1 MCGIIGYISLYN
13 CCNYILLNGLKQLQ
27 NRGYDSAGITSIDTS
42 GNITT
47 TKYASQENKDSLE
60 IIEQHIHCHTTNI
73 GIGHTRWATHG
84 GKTNENSHPHICMHN
99 IFTIVH
105 NGIIENYSSLKR
117 MLIDKK
123 FIFKSQT
130 DTEVISNLL
139 LYTYNNYN
147 TNNNTQNNQN
157 ISIEEII
164 NETCM
169 MLEGTW
175 ALVIMCSVTPNKL
188 YTTRRGSPLLISC
201 NKTDAYIVSE
211 QSAFCGKTKDYFTL
225 KSNDIV
231 TIEIQ
236 NNEITSKSFNNSNIR
251 LSNTT
256 KTIFTTNELS
266 FNPYSCWLEKEIYE
280 QVDSSSRAI
289 SLGGRLLSNKQV
301 KLGGL
306 ECFSDVLKNTEH
318 IILLG
323 CGTSYHACLLGVDYF
338 RKNANFVS
346 VQCID
351 GAEFDDSYIS
361 NTGKTSIIL
370 LSQSGETRDLYRC
383 IKVGKQNNCTL
394 VGVVNVVDSQI
405 ARKVDCGVYLN
416 AGREVSVA
424 STKSFTSQSIILQL
438 MSIWFSQIQ
447 NNIHTHDV
455 FDDLRNFSY
464 HIHDFLQNNEKN
476 KINDWAKYFK
486 DFNSCFL
493 IGKGNTIPITYEGAL
508 KIKEITY
515 IHAEGYSASGLKHG
529 PLALIETGFPVILFI
544 TDDDNVCKMISAY
557 EELYARGAKLFCISN
572 SVQFFTY
579 ISERDEYDNNCLI
592 SLKYETENINLLMN
606 ICTQLLAYNICIEKG
621 LDPDK
626 PRNLAKVVTVE

>member
-1 MCGIIGYISLYN
+1 MIEHNIQYH
-13 CCNYILLNGLKQLQ
+13 
-27 NRGYDSAGITSIDTS
+27 TS
-42 GNITT
+42 
-47 TKYASQENKDSLE
+47 
-60 IIEQHIHCHTTNI
+60 NI

-84 GKTNENSHPHICMHN
+84 GKTDENSHPHNCMNN
-99 IFTIVH
+99 IFTVVH
-105 NGIIENYSSLKR
+105 NGIIENYSSLKKC
-117 MLIDKK
+117 LISKG

-139 LYTYNNYN
+139 LDNYN
-147 TNNNTQNNQN
+147 TNQN
-157 ISIEEII
+157 ISVEEII
-164 NETCM
+164 NETCK

-175 ALVIMCSVTPNKL
+175 ALVIMCSLTPNKL
-188 YTTRRGSPLLISC
+188 YTTRKGSPILISC

-211 QSAFCGKTKDYFTL
+211 QSAFCGETKEYFTL

-236 NNEITSKSFNNSNIR
+236 NNEIITKSFNNSNIG
-251 LSNTT
+251 LSNTI
-256 KTIFTTNELS
+256 KTIFSTNELS
-266 FNPYSCWLEKEIYE
+266 FKPYNCWLEKEIYE
-280 QVDSSSRAI
+280 QVDSSLRAI

-306 ECFSDVLKNTEH
+306 EPFSDTLKNTEH

-323 CGTSYHACLLGVDYF
+323 CGTSYHACLMGFNYF
-338 RKNANFVS
+338 RQNTNFS
-346 VQCID
+346 SIQCID
-351 GAEFDDSYIS
+351 GAEFDCSYIS
-361 NTGKTSIIL
+361 NTGKTTIIL

-383 IKVGKQNNCTL
+383 IDIGKKNNCFL

-424 STKSFTSQSIILQL
+424 STKSFTSQVIILQL
-438 MSIWFSQIQ
+438 MSVWFAQKQ
-447 NNIHTHDV
+447 NKINHSKLLE
-455 FDDLRNFSY
+455 DLRNFSY
-464 HIHDFLQNNEKN
+464 NIHDLLHGNEKN

-493 IGKGNTIPITYEGAL
+493 IGKGNTIPITHEGAL
-508 KIKEITY
+508 KIKEVTY
-515 IHAEGYSASGLKHG
+515 IHAEGYSASELKHG
-529 PLALIETGFPVILFI
+529 PLALIENGFPVILFI
-544 TDDDNVCKMISAY
+544 ADDENVCKMISAY

-572 SVQFFTY
+572 SSQFFTY
-579 ISERDEYDNNCLI
+579 ISERDEYNNNCLI
-592 SLKYETENINLLMN
+592 SLSYETDNINLIMN

-621 LDPDK
+621 LNPDK

>member
-27 NRGYDSAGITSIDTS
+27 NRGYDSAGITSIDVS
-42 GNITT
+42 GNTTT
-47 TKYASQENKDSLE
+47 TKYASQENKCSLDM
-60 IIEQHIHCHTTNI
+60 IEHNIKHHTSNI

-84 GKTNENSHPHICMHN
+84 GKTDENSHPHNCMNN

-105 NGIIENYSSLKR
+105 NGIIENYSSLKKI
-117 MLIDKK
+117 LISKG

-139 LYTYNNYN
+139 LDNYN
-147 TNNNTQNNQN
+147 TNIN
-157 ISIEEII
+157 ISVEEII
-164 NETCM
+164 NETCK

-175 ALVIMCSVTPNKL
+175 ALVIMCSLTPNKL
-188 YTTRRGSPLLISC
+188 YTTRKGSPILISC

-211 QSAFCGKTKDYFTL
+211 QSAFCGETNEYFTL

-236 NNEITSKSFNNSNIR
+236 NNEIITKSFHNSNIG
-251 LSNTT
+251 LSNTI
-256 KTIFTTNELS
+256 KTIFSTNELS
-266 FNPYSCWLEKEIYE
+266 FKPYNCWLEKEIYE
-280 QVDSSSRAI
+280 QVDSSLRAI

-306 ECFSDVLKNTEH
+306 EPFSDTLKNTEH

-323 CGTSYHACLLGVDYF
+323 CGTSYHACLMGFNYF
-338 RKNANFVS
+338 RQNTIFS
-346 VQCID
+346 SIQCID
-351 GAEFDDSYIS
+351 GAEFDSSYIS
-361 NTGKTSIIL
+361 NTGKTTIIL

-383 IKVGKQNNCTL
+383 IDIGKKNNCFL

-424 STKSFTSQSIILQL
+424 STKSFTSQVIILQL
-438 MSIWFSQIQ
+438 MSVWFAQKQ
-447 NNIHTHDV
+447 NKINHSKLLE
-455 FDDLRNFSY
+455 DLRNFSY
-464 HIHDFLQNNEKN
+464 NIHDLFHSNEKN
-476 KINDWAKYFK
+476 KINNWAKYFK

-493 IGKGNTIPITYEGAL
+493 IGKGNTIPITHEGAL
-508 KIKEITY
+508 KIKEVTY

-544 TDDDNVCKMISAY
+544 ADDENVCKMISAY

-572 SVQFFTY
+572 STQFITY
-579 ISERDEYDNNCLI
+579 ISDRDEYDNNCLI
-592 SLKYETENINLLMN
+592 SLSYETDNIHLIMN
-606 ICTQLLAYNICIEKG
+606 ICTQLLAYYICIEKG
-621 LDPDK
+621 LSPDK

>member
-27 NRGYDSAGITSIDTS
+27 NRGYDSAGITSIDVS
-42 GNITT
+42 GNTTT
-47 TKYASQENKDSLE
+47 TKYASQENKCSLDM
-60 IIEQHIHCHTTNI
+60 IEHNIKHHTSNI

-84 GKTNENSHPHICMHN
+84 GKTDENSHPHNCMNN

-105 NGIIENYSSLKR
+105 NGIIENYSSLKKC
-117 MLIDKK
+117 LISKG

-139 LYTYNNYN
+139 LDNYN
-147 TNNNTQNNQN
+147 TNQN
-157 ISIEEII
+157 ISVEEII
-164 NETCM
+164 NETCR

-175 ALVIMCSVTPNKL
+175 ALVIMCSLTPNKL
-188 YTTRRGSPLLISC
+188 YTTRKGSPILISC

-211 QSAFCGKTKDYFTL
+211 QSAFCGETKEYFTL

-231 TIEIQ
+231 TIELQ
-236 NNEITSKSFNNSNIR
+236 NNEIITKSFNNSNIG
-251 LSNTT
+251 LSNTI
-256 KTIFTTNELS
+256 KTIFSTNELS
-266 FNPYSCWLEKEIYE
+266 FKPYNCWLEKEIYE
-280 QVDSSSRAI
+280 QVDSSLRAI

-306 ECFSDVLKNTEH
+306 EPFSDTLKNTEH

-323 CGTSYHACLLGVDYF
+323 CGTSYHACLMGFNYF
-338 RKNANFVS
+338 RQNTNFS
-346 VQCID
+346 SIQCID
-351 GAEFDDSYIS
+351 GAEFDNSYIS
-361 NTGKTSIIL
+361 NTGKTTIIL

-383 IKVGKQNNCTL
+383 IDIGKKNDCFL

-424 STKSFTSQSIILQL
+424 STKSFTSQVIILQL
-438 MSIWFSQIQ
+438 MSVWFAQKQ
-447 NNIHTHDV
+447 NKINHSNLLE
-455 FDDLRNFSY
+455 DLRNFSY
-464 HIHDFLQNNEKN
+464 NIHDLFHSNEKN
-476 KINDWAKYFK
+476 KINNWAKYFK

-493 IGKGNTIPITYEGAL
+493 IGKGNTIPITHEGAL

-529 PLALIETGFPVILFI
+529 PLALIENGFPVILFI
-544 TDDDNVCKMISAY
+544 ADDENVCKMISAY

-572 SVQFFTY
+572 SSQFITY
-579 ISERDEYDNNCLI
+579 ISGRDEYDNNCLI
-592 SLKYETENINLLMN
+592 SLSYETDNIHLIMN
-606 ICTQLLAYNICIEKG
+606 ICTQLLAYYICIEKG
-621 LDPDK
+621 LNPDK

>member
-27 NRGYDSAGITSIDTS
+27 NRGYDSAGITSIDVS
-42 GNITT
+42 GNTTT
-47 TKYASQENKDSLE
+47 TKYASQENKCSLDM
-60 IIEQHIHCHTTNI
+60 IEHNIKHHTSNI

-84 GKTNENSHPHICMHN
+84 GKTDENSHPHNCMNN

-105 NGIIENYSSLKR
+105 NGIIENYSSLKKC
-117 MLIDKK
+117 LISKG

-139 LYTYNNYN
+139 LDNYN
-147 TNNNTQNNQN
+147 TNQN
-157 ISIEEII
+157 ISVEEII
-164 NETCM
+164 NETCR

-175 ALVIMCSVTPNKL
+175 ALVIMCSLTPNKL
-188 YTTRRGSPLLISC
+188 YTTRKGSPILISC

-211 QSAFCGKTKDYFTL
+211 QSAFCGETKEYFTL

-231 TIEIQ
+231 TIELQ
-236 NNEITSKSFNNSNIR
+236 NNEIITKSFNNSNIG
-251 LSNTT
+251 LSNTI
-256 KTIFTTNELS
+256 KTIFSTNELS
-266 FNPYSCWLEKEIYE
+266 FKPYNCWLEKEIYE
-280 QVDSSSRAI
+280 QVDSSLRAI

-306 ECFSDVLKNTEH
+306 EPFSDTLKNTEH

-323 CGTSYHACLLGVDYF
+323 CGTSYHACLMGFNYF
-338 RKNANFVS
+338 RQNTNFS
-346 VQCID
+346 SIQCID
-351 GAEFDDSYIS
+351 GAEFDNSYIS
-361 NTGKTSIIL
+361 NTGKTTIIL

-383 IKVGKQNNCTL
+383 IDIGKKNDCFL

-424 STKSFTSQSIILQL
+424 STKSFTSQVIILQL
-438 MSIWFSQIQ
+438 MSVWFAQKQ
-447 NNIHTHDV
+447 NKINHSNLLE
-455 FDDLRNFSY
+455 DLRNFSY
-464 HIHDFLQNNEKN
+464 NIHDLFHSNEKN
-476 KINDWAKYFK
+476 KINNWAKYFK

-493 IGKGNTIPITYEGAL
+493 IGKGNTIPITHEGAL

-529 PLALIETGFPVILFI
+529 PLALIENGFPVILFI
-544 TDDDNVCKMISAY
+544 ADDENVCKMISAY

-572 SVQFFTY
+572 SSQFITY
-579 ISERDEYDNNCLI
+579 ISGRDEYDNNCLI
-592 SLKYETENINLLMN
+592 SLSYETDNIHLIMN
-606 ICTQLLAYNICIEKG
+606 ICTQLLAYYICIEKG
-621 LDPDK
+621 LSPDK

>member
-27 NRGYDSAGITSIDTS
+27 NRGYDSAGITSIDVS
-42 GNITT
+42 GNTTT
-47 TKYASQENKDSLE
+47 TKYASQENKCSLDM
-60 IIEQHIHCHTTNI
+60 IEHNIKHHTSNI

-84 GKTNENSHPHICMHN
+84 GKTDENSHPHNCMNN

-105 NGIIENYSSLKR
+105 NGIIENYSSLKKN
-117 MLIDKK
+117 LISKG

-139 LYTYNNYN
+139 LDNYN
-147 TNNNTQNNQN
+147 TNQN
-157 ISIEEII
+157 ISVEEII
-164 NETCM
+164 NETCK

-175 ALVIMCSVTPNKL
+175 ALVIMCSLTPNKL
-188 YTTRRGSPLLISC
+188 YTTRKGSPILISC

-211 QSAFCGKTKDYFTL
+211 QSAFCGETKEYFTL

-236 NNEITSKSFNNSNIR
+236 NNEIITKSFNNSNIG
-251 LSNTT
+251 LSNTI
-256 KTIFTTNELS
+256 KTIFSTNELS
-266 FNPYSCWLEKEIYE
+266 FKPYNCWLEKEIYE
-280 QVDSSSRAI
+280 QVDSSLRAI

-306 ECFSDVLKNTEH
+306 EPFSDTLKNTEH

-323 CGTSYHACLLGVDYF
+323 CGTSYHACLMGFNYF
-338 RKNANFVS
+338 RQNTNFS
-346 VQCID
+346 SIQCID
-351 GAEFDDSYIS
+351 GAEFDNSYIS
-361 NTGKTSIIL
+361 NTGKTTIIL

-383 IKVGKQNNCTL
+383 IDIGKKNDCFL

-424 STKSFTSQSIILQL
+424 STKSFTSQVIILQL
-438 MSIWFSQIQ
+438 MSVWFAQKQ
-447 NNIHTHDV
+447 NKINHSNLLE
-455 FDDLRNFSY
+455 DLRNFSY
-464 HIHDFLQNNEKN
+464 NIHDLFHSNEKN
-476 KINDWAKYFK
+476 KINNWAKYFK

-493 IGKGNTIPITYEGAL
+493 IGKGNTIPITHEGAL

-529 PLALIETGFPVILFI
+529 PLALIENGFPVILFI
-544 TDDDNVCKMISAY
+544 ADDENVSKMISAY

-572 SVQFFTY
+572 SSQFITY
-579 ISERDEYDNNCLI
+579 ISGRDEYDNNCLI
-592 SLKYETENINLLMN
+592 SLSYETDNIHLIMN
-606 ICTQLLAYNICIEKG
+606 ICTQLLAYYICIEKG
-621 LDPDK
+621 LSPDK